1 MKRAYAVAALA
12 LVTLLAAGFFVPLGS
27 YIPTKSVCPD
37 VNPPVV
43 RLHLIRG
50 DSIQKVKAA
59 DVAPSPYEGCARQVK
74 YVLYFL

>member
-1 MKRAYAVAALA
+1 MKRTYVISA
-12 LVTLLAAGFFVPLGS
+12 LVLVILLPAGFLIPLGS

-37 VNPPVV
+37 ENPPVV
-43 RLHLIRG
+43 RLHFIRG

-59 DVAPSPYEGCARQVK
+59 DVAPPYEGCARQVK